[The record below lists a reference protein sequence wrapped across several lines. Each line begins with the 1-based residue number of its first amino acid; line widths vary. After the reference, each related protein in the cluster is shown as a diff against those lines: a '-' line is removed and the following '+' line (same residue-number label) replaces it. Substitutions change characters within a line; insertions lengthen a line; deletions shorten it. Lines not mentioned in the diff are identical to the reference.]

1 MSAEHVR
8 QELGGGRAWRAPHPV
23 DRRTH
28 PLDTSSAGAIV
39 EVVSTA
45 AGATDVIEGDKRQL
59 LLSGECQL
67 VVELGHRASP
77 GASTTMPGEA
87 PLDAR
92 TVRASRL
99 QPVSSSSHPE
109 PATRRRQDADQ
120 ASQERILTPHHPEP
134 APTPPPN
141 TTKTT

>member
-1 MSAEHVR
+1 MRISD
-8 QELGGGRAWRAPHPV
+8 W
-23 DRRTH
+23 
-28 PLDTSSAGAIV
+28 SS
-39 EVVSTA
+39 
-45 AGATDVIEGDKRQL
+45 DVCSSDLIEGDKSQL

-109 PATRRRQDADQ
+109 PATRRRQDADRD
-120 ASQERILTPHHPEP
+120 SQERILTPQHPEP
-134 APTPPPN
+134 ATTRRPN
-141 TTKTT
+141 DDRKIGRASGRERVCKYV